1 MWQRALSGGGGGGS
15 TSYYIGMNRSLGVF
29 VYADGEIKKI
39 ERLNSDVSYSDEYVT
54 VYVNSNNY
62 NTTITPQ
69 KNCTEH
75 SYAAPSFTEVV
86 TQRTAGQPYTI
97 DISTT
102 VSILNF

>member
-1 MWQRALSGGGGGGS
+1 MWQRALSGSGGGS
-15 TSYYIGMNRSLGVF
+15 TSYFIGMNRSLGVF

-39 ERLNSDVSYSDEYVT
+39 ERLNSDVSYSDEYVS
-54 VYVNSNNY
+54 VSVNSNNY

-75 SYAAPSFTEVV
+75 SYVASSFNEVV
-86 TQRTAGQPYTI
+86 TQRTAGQSYTM

-102 VSILNF
+102 VSVLNF